1 MKDLRENVV
10 ATFSIVGYDPE
21 TKEWGI
27 AVQSK
32 FLAVGS
38 VVPWAQAGAGA
49 VATQSYANTTFGPEG
64 LKLLAEGKT
73 AAEALEILIEGDPG
87 RALRQVGIV
96 DRQGNAASYT
106 GEKCHDWAGG
116 VTGRCYAAQGNILV
130 SEETVQAM
138 ARAFE
143 GTEGELAFRLLEAL
157 DAGQRAGGDARG
169 RQSAAL
175 LVVQE
180 KAGYGGFNDRKVDL
194 RVDDHGQP
202 ITELKR
208 IFALHQEIVRRS
220 N

>member
-1 MKDLRENVV
+1 MCA
-10 ATFSIVGYDPE
+10 ATFSIVGYDPV
-21 TKEWGI
+21 TNEWGI

-116 VTGRCYAAQGNILV
+116 VTGRCYAQGNILV

-138 ARAFE
+138 ARLSRAQKASW
-143 GTEGELAFRLLEAL
+143 LSPLEAL
-157 DAGQRAGGDARG
+157 DAGQRRGDGGQAIR
-169 RQSAAL
+169 A

-180 KAGYGGFNDRKVDL
+180 KAGYGDSMTGSRPAS
-194 RVDDHGQP
+194 G
-202 ITELKR
+202 
-208 IFALHQEIVRRS
+208 
-220 N
+220 

>member
-1 MKDLRENVV
+1 M
-10 ATFSIVGYDPE
+10 
-21 TKEWGI
+21 
-27 AVQSK
+27 
-32 FLAVGS
+32 
-38 VVPWAQAGAGA
+38 
-49 VATQSYANTTFGPEG
+49 
-64 LKLLAEGKT
+64 AEGKT

-138 ARAFE
+138 ARAFV